1 LNWGGF
7 RKQCRRNC
15 LGIFASP
22 VGLVCLLGWR
32 VSKLRLSILV
42 FGPLLIVAASIS
54 LCERLR
60 SDSTGPA
67 GANHVLVSQVM
78 ADDTPQTAPEEKLV
92 QACEQVADKLRPR
105 LGDKCHLIVRPPMVI
120 AGDMDE
126 DDLETWHKETIGPAA
141 AAMANRYF
149 ERAPDEPI
157 TVLLFEKESSY
168 NHYAE
173 KLYGDRNVSI
183 YGYYKPR
190 ERVLVM
196 NIGTGGGTL
205 VHELTHAL
213 ADFDFPKIPDWFN
226 EGLASLHE
234 QCRFRDDDDGPWIE
248 GLENWRLPGLQKA
261 IRGKRVGT
269 LKSLVEGRDFRGA
282 HEGLNYAQARY
293 FCLYMQRHDVLEDFY
308 RRFREHQA
316 DDPRGAASVLAMFP
330 TLTWDDLDKDFRE
343 WALELGR

>member
-1 LNWGGF
+1 
-7 RKQCRRNC
+7 
-15 LGIFASP
+15 
-22 VGLVCLLGWR
+22 

-42 FGPLLIVAASIS
+42 FGPLLIVAASFALS
-54 LCERLR
+54 ERLR

-67 GANHVLVSQVM
+67 STNHVLVSHVM
-78 ADDTPQTAPEEKLV
+78 ADETRPSAKPDGKLIR
-92 QACEQVADKLRPR
+92 ACAQVADTLRPR
-105 LGDKCHLIVRPPMVI
+105 LGDECHVIERPPMVI

-126 DDLETWHKETIGPAA
+126 DELDTWHKETIGPAA

-149 ERAPDEPI
+149 DEPPSEPI
-157 TVLLFEKESSY
+157 TVLLFKSETSY

-196 NIGTGGGTL
+196 NIGTGSGTL

-234 QCRFRDDDDGPWIE
+234 QCRFRHDDQGPWIE

-261 IRGKRVGT
+261 IRKSRAST
-269 LKSLVEGRDFRGA
+269 LKSLVEGQDFRGA

-293 FCLYMQRHDVLEDFY
+293 FCLYMQRHEVLEDFY
-308 RRFREHQA
+308 RRFRDHQA
-316 DDPRGAASVLAMFP
+316 DDPLGAKSVLAVFP
-330 TLTWDDLDKDFRE
+330 TMSWDELDKDFRE
-343 WALELGR
+343 WALALER

>member
-1 LNWGGF
+1 M
-7 RKQCRRNC
+7 
-15 LGIFASP
+15 
-22 VGLVCLLGWR
+22 
-32 VSKLRLSILV
+32 SKLRLSILIL
-42 FGPLLIVAASIS
+42 GPIVIVATSIA
-54 LCERLR
+54 LCDRLR
-60 SDSTGPA
+60 SDSTGPPA
-67 GANHVLVSQVM
+67 ANHVLVSQAM
-78 ADDTPQTAPEEKLV
+78 ADETRPSATGDEKLV
-92 QACEQVADKLRPR
+92 RACGQAADKLRPR
-105 LGDKCHLIVRPPMVI
+105 LGAECHLIVRPPMVI

-126 DDLETWHKETIGPAA
+126 DDLDTWHKETIGPATQ
-141 AAMANRYF
+141 AMASRYF
-149 ERAPDEPI
+149 QRSPNEPI
-157 TVLLFEKESSY
+157 TVLLFSAEPSY

-234 QCRFRDDDDGPWIE
+234 QCRFREDAGGPWIE

-261 IRGKRVGT
+261 IRKSRVGS
-269 LKSLVEGRDFRGA
+269 LKSLIEGQDFRGA

-293 FCLYMQRHDVLEDFY
+293 FCLYMQRHQVLEEFY
-308 RRFREHQA
+308 RRFRDHQVE
-316 DDPRGAASVLAMFP
+316 DPRGLASVLAVFP
-330 TLTWDDLDKDFRE
+330 KFTWDELDADFRD
-343 WALELGR
+343 WTLELKRIAPSARATRSHNPRRKKIAPRRAAC